1 MNTNH
6 GLGLWRDN
14 WNPVSEFRREFDR
27 LFDDFAPSTRGLKTE
42 ASFAPACDV
51 REEDGHYL
59 LSLEMPG
66 VKKEDLKIEVW
77 DSQLHVSG
85 ERRLET
91 QGDREGSMYSER
103 RFGKFCRSFAL
114 PVGVDTGQVEA
125 SYQDGILQILVPK
138 AESAKPRQIQISN
151 GIGASSFLGRFLNK
165 SKGKE
170 DTQSSIAHRSQSV
183 AS

>member
-1 MNTNH
+1 
-6 GLGLWRDN
+6 
-14 WNPVSEFRREFDR
+14 
-27 LFDDFAPSTRGLKTE
+27 
-42 ASFAPACDV
+42 
-51 REEDGHYL
+51 
-59 LSLEMPG
+59 
-66 VKKEDLKIEVW
+66 
-77 DSQLHVSG
+77 
-85 ERRLET
+85 
-91 QGDREGSMYSER
+91 MYSER
-103 RFGKFCRSFAL
+103 RFGKFSRSFAL